1 MPRIIDYLQSAV
13 SDNTAH
19 SQMDR
24 LLLENEMD
32 KNKLPQH
39 TMKALD
45 YGTNIFGQQI
55 TEPFNIS
62 KSISE
67 GDFLPVGAG
76 VKLFRGVPRWF
87 RGKMVK
93 DGRHVSP
100 KKIDWGYGDE
110 FVVENPSKK
119 GVWATTDR
127 SHAKEFA
134 KTPEESG
141 YILEYDVPKKFYDDA
156 LTSWN
161 NPKSPFFAK
170 PEWFDLGIPK
180 EYLKKV
186 SKGYQQGGSAERAPL
201 LGYMNPSIQDE
212 TAHNQMD
219 RLMFENEL
227 EQQPKHS
234 MGVAPEDYDPAREFV
249 EGMMP
254 VGGALKLL
262 KGSKH
267 WPSFQKNLSK
277 VAAHEK
283 KVHEVLQQTSQTPL
297 GKLMDKGGSDK
308 ATKDYLTTLWI
319 QRNLK

>member
-32 KNKLPQH
+32 NDPLSGLAQQPQH
-39 TMKALD
+39 SM
-45 YGTNIFGQQI
+45 
-55 TEPFNIS
+55 S
-62 KSISE
+62 
-67 GDFLPVGAG
+67 
-76 VKLFRGVPRWF
+76 VPR
-87 RGKMVK
+87 RLHPEDALPIGKGAKIIGNMIGGKYIPNRVL
-93 DGRHVSP
+93 
-100 KKIDWGYGDE
+100 KKRIAE
-110 FVVENPSKK
+110 SKL
-119 GVWATTDR
+119 VD
-127 SHAKEFA
+127 SYEKEI
-134 KTPEESG
+134 KE
-141 YILEYDVPKKFYDDA
+141 IKKFID
-156 LTSWN
+156 
-161 NPKSPFFAK
+161 
-170 PEWFDLGIPK
+170 
-180 EYLKKV
+180 
-186 SKGYQQGGSAERAPL
+186 SKGFMGYSTHDEMTKAKRKMKELRDLYIELRPSMKGRNFQEGGSIERTPL
-201 LGYMNPSIQDE
+201 LAYMNPSMQDE
-212 TAHNQMD
+212 TAHSQMD

-227 EQQPKHS
+227 EQQPQHS
-234 MGVAPEDYDPAREFV
+234 MGVTPEPYDPAREFA